1 MNCSAPKSKAVTTAL
16 TCSRRRL
23 AMTAFKRHT
32 ESMGCEFMFER
43 DPCAFTVNNLSATLS
58 MKKLTTKM
66 ETVRDKRKN
75 GPVDKNGRAQQ
86 DFQHHKQGRT
96 GLERCCECNRSMAS
110 DTLTRR
116 ASMIHAHLV
125 FSRSVLCAAGLRV
138 HIGNFARH
146 GGFQRHFQLIARIV
160 RGVFQLHVVR
170 IDVISASQLSC
181 IDELRLFNGPM
192 LFFLLLSAFRPA

>member
-1 MNCSAPKSKAVTTAL
+1 MNCSVPKSKAVTTAL

-58 MKKLTTKM
+58 VKKLATEM

-75 GPVDKNGRAQQ
+75 GRVDKNGRAQQ

-96 GLERCCECNRSMAS
+96 GLERGCECNRSMAS
-110 DTLTRR
+110 DTLIRR

-125 FSRSVLCAAGLRV
+125 FSRSVLCAAVSPRA
-138 HIGNFARH
+138 HWQFCKAW
-146 GGFQRHFQLIARIV
+146 RIPAA
-160 RGVFQLHVVR
+160 LSTYCAHCPWCL
-170 IDVISASQLSC
+170 SAPCRPDRCDKCLSTFRA
-181 IDELRLFNGPM
+181 LTSFNGPM